1 MNSTID
7 IVMEDRV
14 SEEISCCVCFGD
26 NNPQEEIFTL
36 NDIPLDKI
44 KSDTLIKS
52 TCGVHYICIKC
63 LHTIVT
69 DYTNHPIN
77 ELNSHVYCPYPFE
90 DCVTPAGTKNTFE
103 HNSILKI
110 LDEFEQENY
119 TAHADRFAFPGYTV
133 ITCPCNY
140 FSEPMMSIVC
150 QYPILIENALIKSAD
165 TGDLIVQCH
174 QNEKCCKTF
183 CYHCRQEVS
192 RYERECRFCKLT
204 SENENPNIFNRY
216 FVKEHST
223 FEDVV
228 YNDNIFDQTR
238 YFDEDQYL
246 FLNKDITFEIALEYI
261 IKLIEHNVHCICPIC
276 KIHLHKTERCN
287 GMRHHNI
294 ERCYAC
300 GRIGTR
306 TGGIPNNHWNPDGI
320 GGCFRFDYDR
330 FISKY
335 LPDYKCNQ
343 NCQNHERGDCQLEE
357 HKLGIQLLNKIR
369 QKAII
374 YHCINSLLP
383 SIRYTVLEY
392 LYNKYMNIPSA
403 YELLPYKQTFMFTDY
418 YKELILDYSEHTIYE
433 HLNAQHP
440 EYLSDFID
448 KNTVMDIDNYINT
461 YPLPEPEPEPES
473 ETIIQGFLEPTILPP
488 PPNINIEQPIQRTM
502 IEIEEL
508 LNRMIT
514 DNLNDVISDN
524 LNEINQFI
532 NDEIQPL
539 LDNTDTETLTDIIES
554 YIPLEE
560 NDIETEID
568 NEIAT
573 EIDNETQTQN
583 LPDTNSITIYY
594 NTSDIYTIG
603 SDSDSEVD
611 ITDMTIN

>member
-7 IVMEDRV
+7 IVMEDTV

-36 NDIPLDKI
+36 TDIPLDKI

-77 ELNSHVYCPYPFE
+77 EINSHVYCPYPFE

-119 TAHADRFAFPGYTV
+119 TAHAERFAFPGYTV

-140 FSEPMMSIVC
+140 FQEIMMSVVC
-150 QYPILIENALIKSAD
+150 QYPILIENELIKSAD

-216 FVKEHST
+216 FVKEHNT

-246 FLNKDITFEIALEYI
+246 FLNKEITFEIALEYI

-306 TGGIPNNHWNPDGI
+306 TGGIPNNHWNPDGV

-343 NCQNHERGDCQLEE
+343 NCQNHEQGDCQLEE

-383 SIRYTVLEY
+383 SIRYLVLEY
-392 LYNKYMNIPSA
+392 LYNHYMNVPSA
-403 YELLPYKQTFMFTDY
+403 YELLPYRQTFMFTDY
-418 YKELILDYSEHTIYE
+418 YKELVLDYSEYTVYE

-440 EYLSDFID
+440 EYLHDFID
-448 KNTVMDIDNYINT
+448 KNIVIDIEYYINT
-461 YPLPEPEPEPES
+461 YPLPEPEPES
-473 ETIIQGFLEPTILPP
+473 VSIIQGILEPTILPP
-488 PPNINIEQPIQRTM
+488 PPNINIEQPIQRTI

-508 LNRMIT
+508 LNRMIS
-514 DNLNDVISDN
+514 DNLNDNINTISDN

-532 NDEIQPL
+532 NEEIQPL
-539 LDNTDTETLTDIIES
+539 LDNSDTDTLTDIIES

-560 NDIETEID
+560 NEIDTEIETEI
-568 NEIAT
+568 ET
-573 EIDNETQTQN
+573 EIQTQN
-583 LPDTNSITIYY
+583 LPDTNNITIYY

-603 SDSDSEVD
+603 SDSDSEIDITD
-611 ITDMTIN
+611 ITDMTP